1 MKNIKQIALFLIF
14 AAFAAVSIACDGA
27 ASVSSDPN
35 SPTNVSKRFVE
46 AAKKK
51 DVATFKSLLTKKSVA
66 AMDKDAKEVNSTTDA
81 MLAQLLAQDLF
92 KTAGEPEFRNEKI
105 TGDKATVEF
114 KDTAGKWNENELLK
128 EDGAWK
134 VSLE

>member
-105 TGDKATVEF
+105 TGDKSTVEF